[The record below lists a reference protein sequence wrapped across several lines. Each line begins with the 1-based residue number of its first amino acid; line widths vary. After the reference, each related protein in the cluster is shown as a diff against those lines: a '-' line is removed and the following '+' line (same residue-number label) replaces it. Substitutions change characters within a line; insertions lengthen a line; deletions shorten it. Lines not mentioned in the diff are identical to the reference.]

1 MKNNLFSLL
10 FLGMLLVSGLSFT
23 ACGEGGALS
32 SDKPG
37 TTIVGEIPDA
47 ANLQA
52 FFDLVGLSNQSTPLG
67 KVDID
72 ANGKFE
78 ISNPDGLEE
87 GIYRIRIGRPSVQ
100 MILDGTEKK
109 VMIKGSLSDI
119 QTGNIEITGSENAS
133 LFTSI
138 GKKMD
143 AKQMNQTQLV
153 SELDKIENPLT
164 AGLLAMQFLAGSEK
178 FIPVLD
184 KMANRLNTERSTS
197 KYSSDYQMFVNSMKQ
212 QIAQRKAS
220 EVIQVGQQAPDIAL
234 PNPDGKVYK
243 LSDLQGKVVLLDFW
257 ASWCGPCRR
266 ANPHVVETYHKY
278 KNKGFT
284 VYSVSLD
291 GLDSRMTKNFKDKSQ
306 LDTQMGRQKD
316 RWVQAIQKDKLAWD
330 YHVSDLKKWESLPA
344 SVYGVRGIPKTF
356 LIDREGKIAA
366 VNPRNNLEQA
376 LLEVL

>member
-1 MKNNLFSLL
+1 
-10 FLGMLLVSGLSFT
+10 MLLVSGLSFT
-23 ACGEGGALS
+23 ACGEGGVLS

-100 MILDGTEKK
+100 MILDGTEK
-109 VMIKGSLSDI
+109 VVTVKGSLADI

-143 AKQMNQTQLV
+143 AKEMNQTQLV
-153 SELDKIENPLT
+153 SELDKIKNPLT
-164 AGLLAMQFLAGSEK
+164 AGLLAMQFLAGSET
-178 FIPVLD
+178 FVPVLD

-220 EVIQVGQQAPDIAL
+220 EVIQVGQLAPDISL
-234 PNPDGKVYK
+234 PSPDGKVYK

-306 LDTQMGRQKD
+306 LDSQMDRQKD
-316 RWVQAIQKDKLAWD
+316 RWVQAIKKDKLAWD